1 MGLRMQRSDVAWKLV
16 AMTTGAVAGAA
27 VRRLLRVVWRGT
39 TKAEPPVH
47 PASGNADWRS
57 ALGWVVASGVGVA
70 VARFVAQRSA
80 AAAWKARTGSYPP
93 ALESTA

>member
-1 MGLRMQRSDVAWKLV
+1 MALERSDLAWKLV

-39 TKAEPPVH
+39 TKAEPPDN
-47 PASGNADWRS
+47 PASGNADWRA
-57 ALGWVVASGVGVA
+57 ALGWVVASAVGVA

-80 AAAWKARTGSYPP
+80 AAAWKARTGSYP
-93 ALESTA
+93 AARESTA